1 MIVVTGATG
10 HIGNVLVRLLLRN
23 KNESVRVL
31 IPKFEN
37 STSLEGLA
45 VEKVEGD
52 VLNLDSLIRAFQ
64 GVEIVYHLAAIVS
77 IMPGKNKMMSRVNV
91 EGTAN
96 VIKACLACRVRRLVY
111 TSSIHALGNISQGKL
126 IDESFPF
133 DIDNAMG
140 EYDRSKAQAS
150 LKVLEAVKQGLD
162 VVIICP
168 TGVIGPYDFKPSQI
182 GKFFLSFA
190 KKKLKAYIAGAFDFV
205 DVRDVALGH
214 IMACEK
220 GVTGEKYILSGQLI
234 SIDGI
239 MSILQEVTGLEPPRL
254 KIPVWLIRMIAPFT
268 SFYYRLKKSEPLFT
282 SYSIKT
288 LMSHPL
294 VSHDKA
300 SQELNYFP
308 RSIKESISDTINWFR
323 QSGKLQLNWP
333 LDGTIEILS
342 VTP

>member
-10 HIGNVLVRLLLRN
+10 RIGNVLVRLLLRN

-31 IPKFEN
+31 IPKFES

-52 VLNLDSLIRAFQ
+52 VLNLDSLIKAFQ
-64 GVEIVYHLAAIVS
+64 GAEIVYHLAAIVS

-96 VIKACLACRVRRLVY
+96 VVKACLTCRVRRLVY
-111 TSSIHALGNISQGKL
+111 TSSIHALGNISQGKV
-126 IDESFPF
+126 INESFPF

-140 EYDRSKAQAS
+140 EYDKSKAQAS

-162 VVIICP
+162 AVIVCP
-168 TGVIGPYDFKPSQI
+168 TGVIGPFDFKPSLM

-190 KKKLKAYIAGAFDFV
+190 EKNLKAYIAGAFDFV

-220 GVTGEKYILSGQLI
+220 GVAGEKYILSGQLI
-234 SIDGI
+234 SIDSI

-254 KIPVWLIRMIAPFT
+254 KIPIWLIKIMAPFI
-268 SFYYRLKKSEPLFT
+268 SFYCRLKKSEPLFT

-288 LMSHPL
+288 LMSHSL

-300 SQELNYFP
+300 SRKLNYFP
-308 RSIKESISDTINWFR
+308 RSIKESVLDSINWFK
-323 QSGKLQLNWP
+323 QSGKLQLNYP
-333 LDGTIEILS
+333 LDGIIELS
-342 VTP
+342 NVAP